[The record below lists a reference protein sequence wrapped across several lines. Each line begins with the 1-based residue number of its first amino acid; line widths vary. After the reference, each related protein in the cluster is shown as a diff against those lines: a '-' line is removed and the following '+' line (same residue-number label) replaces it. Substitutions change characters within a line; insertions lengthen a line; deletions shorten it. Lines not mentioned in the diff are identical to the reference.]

1 MSIDQT
7 GIMKIVT
14 TSHRE
19 YSLHVF
25 PTATGERKIYV
36 PASDK
41 WIQEKETVVPEK
53 DQIVQAKQL
62 FELILAAQKC
72 YGVEDLVISGLLSE
86 VEPANNMWHAS
97 STFKNTMMYSA
108 ERKLVKSLTRQG
120 LAGIEVLDKEF
131 RRKRWGEEIFELQA
145 DKSIARIFENKTSP
159 LRDSAK
165 RINSEWVSIF
175 DATSKYTLSWAENNF
190 SFVEMTQILDETF
203 LHAEKTLKAR
213 GVEVTDANIIA
224 FIQLAS
230 LKKSRV
236 LLPVFENM
244 GFLKP
249 SRYSDENIAY
259 MVGLNIKYEHL
270 LAFAVS
276 GLYPKTIDELA
287 TFISLPYEWLVKA
300 LF

>member
-1 MSIDQT
+1 ME
-7 GIMKIVT
+7 IVT

-41 WIQEKETVVPEK
+41 WIQGEETVVSEET
-53 DQIVQAKQL
+53 QVAQAKQL
-62 FELILAAQKC
+62 FELIMASQKC

-108 ERKLVKSLTRQG
+108 ERKLTKCLNRQG
-120 LAGIEVLDKEF
+120 LEGTQVLETSF

-159 LRDSAK
+159 LRDSAE
-165 RINSEWVSIF
+165 RINPEWVTIF
-175 DATSKYTLSWAENNF
+175 DATSKYTLSWVENNF
-190 SFVEMTQILDETF
+190 SFLEMTQILNETR
-203 LHAEKTLKAR
+203 LYAEKTLNAR
-213 GVEVTDANIIA
+213 GVEVTDANIIS
-224 FIQLAS
+224 FVQLAS

-236 LLPVFENM
+236 LLSFFENM
-244 GFLKP
+244 KFLN
-249 SRYSDENIAY
+249 STRNLDANIAY
-259 MVGLNIKYEHL
+259 MVTLNIKYEHL

-276 GLYPKTIDELA
+276 GIYPKTVDEL
-287 TFISLPYEWLVKA
+287 TNFISLPYEWLVKA